1 MLPGGSPIRLWIPGG
16 LIAVLMLLAGLPNT
30 PRDTRRPAPVVSG
43 HPGKLPSPNISGPK
57 HFKPRP
63 IGRSVS
69 PEIEREIEKF

>member
-1 MLPGGSPIRLWIPGG
+1 MAAP
-16 LIAVLMLLAGLPNT
+16 MLLVGWPNT
-30 PRDTRRPAPVVSG
+30 SRDTLRSVPVVSG

-63 IGRSVS
+63 IGRSIS